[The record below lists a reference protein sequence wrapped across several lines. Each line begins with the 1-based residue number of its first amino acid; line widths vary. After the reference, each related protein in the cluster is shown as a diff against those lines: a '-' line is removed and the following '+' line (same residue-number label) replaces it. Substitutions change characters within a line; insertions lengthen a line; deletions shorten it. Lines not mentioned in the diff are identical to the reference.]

1 MAVSVV
7 VSVAVDAAL
16 PTLNFIPEPLE
27 TEVEVDLPVGA
38 PSVGR
43 P

>member
-7 VSVAVDAAL
+7 VDAAL

-27 TEVEVDLPVGA
+27 TEVELDLAVGA
-38 PSVGR
+38 PFVGR